1 MQTNSSQLS
10 FLSAAAL
17 ALVLMAGTA
26 NAGEITLKGSET
38 PVGAKSIVAPKSLV
52 APKAPREAASNE
64 ADTPRQI
71 VVEQSSGQKPAPV
84 QKIQLANTE
93 EAPASAPK
101 LLSEPKPLVNAASD
115 DDASDSAGSAPAA
128 PDSAE
133 SAPDASATAQPAP
146 DADAAPAPQ
155 HAQPAHEDNP
165 HSTYGYSYSQTVYH
179 RPAYHS
185 YGYSNGG
192 GYDHCD

>member
-115 DDASDSAGSAPAA
+115 DDA

-133 SAPDASATAQPAP
+133 SAPDAPATAQPAP

>member
-1 MQTNSSQLS
+1 MKTNSSQLS

-17 ALVLMAGTA
+17 ALALMAGTA

-38 PVGAKSIVAPKSLV
+38 PVGVKSIVAPKAGRVETASRD
-52 APKAPREAASNE
+52 AGGKAGE
-64 ADTPRQI
+64 ADAPRQI
-71 VVEQSSGQKPAPV
+71 VVEENSGQGNHAV
-84 QKIQLANTE
+84 EKIKVATGE

-115 DDASDSAGSAPAA
+115 DDAPDSAGSAPAA
-128 PDSAE
+128 PDSA
-133 SAPDASATAQPAP
+133 QPAP
-146 DADAAPAPQ
+146 DADAAPAQQ

-165 HSTYGYSYSQTVYH
+165 HSTYGYSVYH

-185 YGYSNGG
+185 NGYSYGG